1 MNKLN
6 NNWTLWL
13 HLPQDVDWSI
23 SSYRKVFTFDTLEES
38 ISLIEN
44 INKELVEKC
53 MLFIMKN
60 NIKPIWEDPDNRN
73 GGCLSYKINTD
84 YVYEVWKKLSY
95 YLIGGSLTDNEDIIN
110 NINGISISPKK
121 NFCIIKLWVKDTA
134 IIKTHD
140 IFACLENNNTNEN
153 SKVNYNHND
162 ICNNPTNTDERVNV
176 DPFNID
182 KLCEIEPQHCLYKQ
196 HDTLY

>member
-60 NIKPIWEDPDNRN
+60 NIKPIQEDPDNRN

-140 IFACLENNNTNEN
+140 IFACLENLDLCFCIGAQKKSRRQVRSATN
-153 SKVNYNHND
+153 
-162 ICNNPTNTDERVNV
+162 R
-176 DPFNID
+176 
-182 KLCEIEPQHCLYKQ
+182 
-196 HDTLY
+196 TLVLDVLSDVFRDQIV